1 MTRHVLPPDG
11 RRWLW
16 VAMTGIAI
24 AALGAAGC
32 ARLREAPAPLVV
44 QAIEARCAK
53 PVDTLVVLLPGAFD
67 RPDDFVREGFIDA
80 LQSRGI
86 AADLALVD
94 ATIPYYRE
102 RTIVARLAE
111 DVIEPARARGIRHVW
126 LAGIS
131 LGGLGSLIYAN
142 ERRGIVDGLLVIAPY
157 LGERTITAEV
167 AASGGLA
174 AWAPP
179 GRIPD
184 DDDDRRIWQWL
195 KTLTTPTRDV
205 GAERLPSLYLGFGVD
220 DRFATSH
227 RLLAA
232 AMPADRVFTAP
243 GDHDWPAWRAVWS
256 AMLDAAPLPRDA
268 SCVRA
273 ASTSPSPR

>member
-1 MTRHVLPPDG
+1 MNG
-11 RRWLW
+11 RGGLALL
-16 VAMTGIAI
+16 AMI
-24 AALGAAGC
+24 AALTGC
-32 ARLREAPAPLVV
+32 ARLREAPVPIVV
-44 QAIEARCAK
+44 RSIPATCAT

-67 RPDDFVREGFIDA
+67 KPEDFIAEGFVDA
-80 LQSRGI
+80 LKARGI
-86 AADLALVD
+86 AADVALVD

-102 RTIVARLAE
+102 QLIVPRLNA
-111 DVIEPARARGIRHVW
+111 DVIAPARARGIRHVW

-142 ERRGIVDGLLVIAPY
+142 EGKATVDGLMLMAPY
-157 LGERTITAEV
+157 LGERPTVAEV

-174 AWAPP
+174 SWAPP

-184 DDDDRRIWQWL
+184 EDLDRRIWQVA
-195 KTLTTPTRDV
+195 KKLTVGRDPTSPQ
-205 GAERLPSLYLGFGVD
+205 LFLGFGVD
-220 DRFATSH
+220 DRFVTAH

-243 GDHDWPAWRAVWS
+243 GGHDWPAWRAVWS

-268 SCVRA
+268 SCKG
-273 ASTSPSPR
+273 SP